1 MITLNYN
8 QLIKIFN
15 PKKFN
20 LNLNNS
26 YYEIQSRKF
35 PNKWIYICSEEFYI
49 IYSQFWVLSERK
61 NCVLGKA
68 LSITKIIIKETYI
81 KNLLRTRSL
90 NILLN
95 D

>member
-1 MITLNYN
+1 MTLTHN

-20 LNLNNS
+20 IHLNTNFC
-26 YYEIQSRKF
+26 EIRSLKF
-35 PNKWIYICSEEFYI
+35 PNKWIYICTDEFYTS
-49 IYSQFWVLSERK
+49 YSQFWSFSERK
-61 NCVLGKA
+61 NCKVV
-68 LSITKIIIKETYI
+68 SNSFTKILIKETYI

>member
-20 LNLNNS
+20 IHLNTNS
-26 YYEIQSRKF
+26 CEIISRKF
-35 PNKWIYICSEEFYI
+35 PNKSVYICTEEFYTT
-49 IYSQFWVLSERK
+49 YSKFRSFSERK
-61 NCVLGKA
+61 NCKVV
-68 LSITKIIIKETYI
+68 SNSFTKILIKETYI
-81 KNLLRTRSL
+81 KNLLRTSSL